1 MGIRAVWAG
10 LRGPHLGASLFL
22 PSPQQRAQV
31 SQQELRY
38 LWVWVSLSATEAVQK
53 VLLEHHPS
61 WKYLQEVHT
70 LLVNVQQGLRVSW
83 AEVWEGS
90 VCTCMHECVGVLTK
104 GWHTWKGRACP
115 EGCGRN
121 GREEETA
128 SDHQWWGWARGLEM
142 RLRPHSSL
150 CLGRV
155 RGPCDFIS
163 VPKKGDSFRGE
174 G

>member
-1 MGIRAVWAG
+1 MAPARGCRADTCGWFPVQGLVGMGIRAVWAG

-90 VCTCMHECVGVLTK
+90 VCTCMHECVGGT
-104 GWHTWKGRACP
+104 
-115 EGCGRN
+115 
-121 GREEETA
+121 
-128 SDHQWWGWARGLEM
+128 DQGLAHLERSGM
-142 RLRPHSSL
+142 S
-150 CLGRV
+150 
-155 RGPCDFIS
+155 
-163 VPKKGDSFRGE
+163 
-174 G
+174 